1 MISCI
6 TLNWKPKTL
15 KTNFITIKVN
25 LLKVPQQHSFL
36 GFWIAIKRCDDLKQL
51 EEIFNEAGIVET
63 ESNKSVI
70 YENLEL
76 VRKIEIDEH
85 KKQILIFEEEEKEMK
100 KQILKFEEE
109 EKIQNEKFQEEM
121 KKQDEKFQEEM
132 KKHNEAMENLDKEHE
147 QKLSKMHRNI
157 ELKYKKKE
165 TMIKKVQLQ
174 LQELKILQEQQAIEK
189 ESKIT

>member
-121 KKQDEKFQEEM
+121 KK
-132 KKHNEAMENLDKEHE
+132 HNEAMENLDKEHE